1 MSGDPSSAAGVERP
15 RLAVRVTPDAL
26 RQLRGGH
33 PWLYA
38 DAITSITD
46 GGRSGDLA
54 VVFDDR
60 RRFAAI
66 GLYDPDSPIRVKVL
80 HHGRPVPIDGAWW
93 RERIAAARDR
103 RRRAGDVDRDHR
115 VAGRCTARTTA
126 CRASSSTATA
136 APPSSSSTAPRWS
149 PTSPTSGPR
158 SPPRSAPDRIVLRA
172 SRLVAPSLPPGLTD
186 GTTVAGPA
194 PDGPVAYR
202 ELGLSLTA
210 DVVHGQK
217 TGAFLDQRDNRDLVA
232 RHAAGAR
239 VLDVF
244 CCTGGFALHAARG
257 GARSAHLVDQSAG
270 AIAAAL
276 ANRERNVDD
285 RHVAACHFTS
295 DVGDAFDVM
304 AALGRS
310 GRRFEVVVVDPPS
323 FASNQA
329 AVGRAIAA
337 YRRLTA
343 LALPLV
349 APGGVLFQASCSSR
363 VDDGRLRRRR
373 PRRGRR
379 RRGPPARARPDR
391 AADRPS
397 GRLPPGRLPEGR
409 ARPSAD
415 GSHVDRT
422 RR

>member
-1 MSGDPSSAAGVERP
+1 VSRDPRAEAGADRP

-38 DAITSITD
+38 DAITSIGD
-46 GGRSGDLA
+46 GGRAGDLA
-54 VVFDDR
+54 VVFDER

-80 HHGRPVPIDGAWW
+80 HHGRPVAIDRAWW
-93 RERIAAARDR
+93 RDRVAAARDR
-103 RRRAGDVDRDHR
+103 RGALVTSTDTTGWRVVHGENDGLPGLVVDRYGDTAVVKLYSAALLPHLAAVR
-115 VAGRCTARTTA
+115 AAVVAALTPA
-126 CRASSSTATA
+126 
-136 APPSSSSTAPRWS
+136 
-149 PTSPTSGPR
+149 
-158 SPPRSAPDRIVLRA
+158 RIVLRA
-172 SRLVAPSLPPGLTD
+172 SRLVAPALPPGHTD
-186 GTTVAGPA
+186 GTTVDGPA

-202 ELGLSLTA
+202 ELGLALTA

-244 CCTGGFALHAARG
+244 SCTGGFALHAARG

-270 AIAAAL
+270 AIATAR
-276 ANRERNVDD
+276 ANRERNLDD
-285 RHVAACHFTS
+285 GRVAACGFTS
-295 DVGDAFDVM
+295 DVGDAFDVL

-310 GRRFEVVVVDPPS
+310 GARFEVVVVDPPS
-323 FASNQA
+323 FAANRA
-329 AVGRAIAA
+329 AVGRALAA

-363 VDDGRLRRRR
+363 VTAADFVAAVHAEAAASGVRVHEL
-373 PRRGRR
+373 
-379 RRGPPARARPDR
+379 ARTGQPIDHPVGFPQGAYLKALLLRPDR
-391 AADRPS
+391 RDRSP
-397 GRLPPGRLPEGR
+397 
-409 ARPSAD
+409 
-415 GSHVDRT
+415 
-422 RR
+422 

>member
-1 MSGDPSSAAGVERP
+1 MSADLSAGASADRP

-38 DAITSITD
+38 DAITSIGD

-54 VVFDDR
+54 VVFDER

-80 HHGRPVPIDGAWW
+80 HHGRPVAIDRAWW
-93 RERIAAARDR
+93 RGRIAAARDR
-103 RRRAGDVDRDHR
+103 RAALATSTDTTGWRVVHGENDGLPGLVVDRYGGTAVVKLYSAALLPHLADIR
-115 VAGRCTARTTA
+115 AAVA
-126 CRASSSTATA
+126 A
-136 APPSSSSTAPRWS
+136 ALAP
-149 PTSPTSGPR
+149 
-158 SPPRSAPDRIVLRA
+158 ARIVLRA
-172 SRLVAPSLPPGLTD
+172 SRLVAPSLPPVLTD
-186 GTTVAGPA
+186 GTTVDGPA

-285 RHVAACHFTS
+285 RRVAACAFTS
-295 DVGDAFDVM
+295 DVGDAFDVL

-310 GRRFEVVVVDPPS
+310 RRRFDVVVVDPPS

-363 VDDGRLRRRR
+363 VTTADFVAAVHAEAAAGGVRLRELARTAQPIDHPVGFPQGAYLKAVLVRSADDRVERRRR
-373 PRRGRR
+373 
-379 RRGPPARARPDR
+379 
-391 AADRPS
+391 
-397 GRLPPGRLPEGR
+397 
-409 ARPSAD
+409 
-415 GSHVDRT
+415 
-422 RR
+422 

>member
-1 MSGDPSSAAGVERP
+1 M
-15 RLAVRVTPDAL
+15 
-26 RQLRGGH
+26 
-33 PWLYA
+33 
-38 DAITSITD
+38 
-46 GGRSGDLA
+46 
-54 VVFDDR
+54 
-60 RRFAAI
+60 
-66 GLYDPDSPIRVKVL
+66 
-80 HHGRPVPIDGAWW
+80 
-93 RERIAAARDR
+93 
-103 RRRAGDVDRDHR
+103 
-115 VAGRCTARTTA
+115 
-126 CRASSSTATA
+126 
-136 APPSSSSTAPRWS
+136 
-149 PTSPTSGPR
+149 
-158 SPPRSAPDRIVLRA
+158 LRA
-172 SRLVAPSLPPGLTD
+172 SRLVASSLPPGLID

-194 PDGPVAYR
+194 PDEPVAYR

-270 AIAAAL
+270 AIPTAV
-276 ANRERNVDD
+276 ANRQRNVGD

-295 DVGDAFDVM
+295 DVGDAFEVM
-304 AALGRS
+304 AALRRA

-363 VDDGRLRRRR
+363 VTTADFVTAVHAEAAAGGVRLRELARTAGPIDHPVGFPQGAYLKAVLVR
-373 PRRGRR
+373 P
-379 RRGPPARARPDR
+379 
-391 AADRPS
+391 
-397 GRLPPGRLPEGR
+397 
-409 ARPSAD
+409 D